1 MSTAR
6 RFASLALALALAA
19 CASDPAPASPPVPP
33 APPLPPPAETE
44 ALAPDTVDAWTI
56 ETTRL
61 EATAEA
67 PVIVRDARLA
77 THTSEGGFD
86 RFVFEFDGGHP
97 AVHVEYV
104 DKPVRA
110 CGSGDQLFP
119 EGDGYLQIRL
129 TGAQAH
135 TEAGEATISHER
147 ETHTLS
153 TVVETVPTCDFEGGV
168 TWVLGVRS
176 PEPYRVIRLDAPARL
191 AVDVRHP

>member
-6 RFASLALALALAA
+6 RFGSLALVLALAA
-19 CASDPAPASPPVPP
+19 CASDPAPDSSPAAP
-33 APPLPPPAETE
+33 APPSPPPAETE
-44 ALAPDTVDAWTI
+44 SLAPDTLDVWTI

-61 EATAEA
+61 EATADA

-77 THTSEGGFD
+77 AHTNEGGFD
-86 RFVFEFDGGHP
+86 RLVFEFDGGHP

-119 EGDGYLQIRL
+119 EGDSYLQIRL
-129 TGAQAH
+129 SGAQAH
-135 TEAGEATISHER
+135 TDAGEATIPHQR

-153 TVVETVPTCDFEGGV
+153 TVVETVPTCDFEGEV